1 MSKENVKLLLAFLA
15 FVVAAAIAILSL
27 FIPPEGIIDSSALW
41 GIAQFLVM
49 CCTILGIDA
58 ELDKFLEK
66 IKHNEKPK

>member
-1 MSKENVKLLLAFLA
+1 MKKENLKLVLAFLA

-27 FIPPEGIIDSSALW
+27 FIPPEGVIDSSALW

-58 ELDKFLEK
+58 ELEKFLARMQ
-66 IKHNEKPK
+66 NEKNK

>member
-1 MSKENVKLLLAFLA
+1 MKKENLKLVLAFLA

-27 FIPPEGIIDSSALW
+27 FIPPEGVIDTSALW

-58 ELDKFLEK
+58 ELEKFLARMQ
-66 IKHNEKPK
+66 NEKNK

>member
-1 MSKENVKLLLAFLA
+1 MSKDNVKLLLAAMA

-27 FIPPEGIIDSSALW
+27 FIPPEGCIDSSALW

-58 ELDKFLEK
+58 ELEKFLARMQ
-66 IKHNEKPK
+66 NEKNK